1 LQLLPVP
8 GACHSFAAPDA
19 IGSKIKS
26 NRDKIMPPIPS
37 LKSGLRMLA
46 ATSALVVVFAGSA
59 YAVDGNAVAARLKAV
74 YAEQSGTVEYGNVET
89 TGSTVVLKDTKFS
102 TPSAKESFTVGDIT
116 LDNVSDTSDGGFKIG
131 SLSIPDVNVDSKEEP
146 GSKIVVQ
153 GIKFEGITLPPEGA
167 TTPLAKMLQYEK
179 AEVKHV
185 GVSVKDKDVFSADDL
200 TGTMSPLSETA
211 PVTFVLDLA
220 KFKAD
225 LSGVEDPKTKDA
237 LKALGYETL
246 TGKFQAHGSWNVADG
261 RLVFDKFDYLVDN
274 AGTLGLKFD
283 ISGYTLDFIKGMQE
297 ATKDMKGKP
306 DDAQSMAMLG
316 LMQQLSFT
324 GASIRFDDAS
334 VTYKALDYVAK
345 KQGAKR
351 GDLINQAKAI
361 VPMAAAQLGNAEFA
375 RSLGVAVSTYLDNP
389 KTIEI
394 KAAPAKPVPFAV
406 IAAGGMADPKS
417 LIKTLGVTVTAS
429 Q

>member
-1 LQLLPVP
+1 
-8 GACHSFAAPDA
+8 
-19 IGSKIKS
+19 
-26 NRDKIMPPIPS
+26 MPPIHP

-74 YAEQSGTVEYGNVET
+74 YAEQSGTIEYGNVET

-102 TPSAKESFTVGDIT
+102 TPSAKESFAVGDIT
-116 LDNVSDTSDGGFKIG
+116 LDDVSDTSDGGFKIG

-185 GVSVKDKDVFSADDL
+185 GVSVKDKDVFSADEL

-225 LSGVEDPKTKDA
+225 LSGVEDPKTKEA

-246 TGKFQAHGSWNVADG
+246 TGKFQAEGSWNVPDG

-283 ISGYTLDFIKGMQE
+283 ITGYTLDFIKGMQE
-297 ATKDMKGKP
+297 AAKDMKGKP

-361 VPMAAAQLGNAEFA
+361 VPMAAAQLGNTEFA
-375 RSLGVAVSTYLDNP
+375 QSLGVAVSTYLDNP

-394 KAAPAKPVPFAV
+394 KAAPAKPVPFAI

>member
-1 LQLLPVP
+1 
-8 GACHSFAAPDA
+8 
-19 IGSKIKS
+19 
-26 NRDKIMPPIPS
+26 MPPIHP

-74 YAEQSGTVEYGNVET
+74 YAEQSGTIEYGNVET
-89 TGSTVVLKDTKFS
+89 SGSTVVLKDTKFS
-102 TPSAKESFTVGDIT
+102 TPSAKESFAVGDIT
-116 LDNVSDTSDGGFKIG
+116 LDDVSDTSDGGFKIG

-179 AEVKHV
+179 AEVRHV

-246 TGKFQAHGSWNVADG
+246 TGKFQAEGSWNVSDG

-345 KQGAKR
+345 QQGAKR

-375 RSLGVAVSTYLDNP
+375 QSLGVAVSTYLDNP
-389 KTIEI
+389 KTIQI
-394 KAAPAKPVPFAV
+394 KAAPAKPVPFAI